1 MIDHNFSPF
10 FASSIGGPSM
20 AYWEPKSI
28 GQVVLKVGQ
37 SLEASQQLAR
47 VVYVAWLIRIF
58 EDRLEHFLKSFSFF
72 LISEIWKVHEE

>member
-1 MIDHNFSPF
+1 
-10 FASSIGGPSM
+10 
-20 AYWEPKSI
+20 
-28 GQVVLKVGQ
+28 VGQ

-72 LISEIWKVHEE
+72 FFISEIWKVHEE

>member
-1 MIDHNFSPF
+1 
-10 FASSIGGPSM
+10 M

-72 LISEIWKVHEE
+72 FLISEIWKVHEE